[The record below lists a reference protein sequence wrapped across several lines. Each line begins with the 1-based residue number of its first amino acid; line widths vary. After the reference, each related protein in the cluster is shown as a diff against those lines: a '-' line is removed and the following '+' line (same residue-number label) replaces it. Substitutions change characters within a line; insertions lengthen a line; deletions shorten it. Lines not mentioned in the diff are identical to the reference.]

1 MSGVFQQTKGK
12 TCSVADI
19 DKCLAGVQVQEWRDT
34 DFQTFKVNWFQLR
47 VIKSELQDINLQL
60 QEESKNCERKSQ
72 NCYQIYLNCE
82 IISQNSD
89 FIIRNC
95 EFIISQL

>member
-60 QEESKNCERKSQ
+60 REKKTKLTLYLAVLTLYLYFFMKNIFACGV
-72 NCYQIYLNCE
+72 LP
-82 IISQNSD
+82 
-89 FIIRNC
+89 
-95 EFIISQL
+95 